1 MIVHGGVD
9 TGERSHYTVVGQ
21 HLDTRSWSTMGTLES
36 YFHQH
41 VIQLLACKKIS
52 STTLFDVEED
62 LLRTFSNTIHL
73 SVYLS
78 IFICPES
85 SKTQCVSHMQ
95 RTGQCDHNGT
105 EHCPKYMKT
114 TKKNNC
120 LRIRPDEK
128 LTIAT

>member
-1 MIVHGGVD
+1 MIVHGVVD

-62 LLRTFSNTIHL
+62 LLSTFSNTI
-73 SVYLS
+73 YLS
-78 IFICPES
+78 IRLYLSRKFKNTMC
-85 SKTQCVSHMQ
+85 QSHAAD
-95 RTGQCDHNGT
+95 RTV
-105 EHCPKYMKT
+105 
-114 TKKNNC
+114 
-120 LRIRPDEK
+120 
-128 LTIAT
+128 